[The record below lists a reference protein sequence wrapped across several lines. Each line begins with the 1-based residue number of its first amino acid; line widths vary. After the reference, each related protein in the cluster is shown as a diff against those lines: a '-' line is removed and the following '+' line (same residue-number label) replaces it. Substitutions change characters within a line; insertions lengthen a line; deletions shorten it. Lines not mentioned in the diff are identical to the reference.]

1 MYIAGGYLFQFK
13 GMKYFLMLYITLGH
27 LSCFGQS
34 RNIDFFIQ
42 QAKQNSPAL
51 KGYQNQL
58 LSNKIDSQLLRA
70 GQKPQVNFINSASYA
85 PIIHGYGYDEVL
97 SNIANV
103 TSLIQANRNFI
114 GKNNLL
120 AQYRAIALQNKSLQ
134 DTIRLSEQDLV
145 RVITEQYITAYGDL
159 LITGFNQEVY
169 DLMKKEEEVLKKLTQ
184 ASVYKQTDYLNFYVT
199 LQQQELML
207 LQGQIQ
213 YNTDYLTLNYLAG
226 IADTSIE
233 QLQEPILTDTLAAE
247 FHHSIFY
254 QPFVTDSLR
263 LVNEKILI
271 DYSYKPKLG
280 AYTDAGFTSG
290 LQYTPYKNF
299 GFSAGMSLVIP
310 IYDGRQKQL
319 KYSKIAL
326 QEKTRLTNKDFFV
339 SQYQQQIAIWQQQL
353 SATDLLVK
361 KIRQQISY
369 TYTLVIANNK
379 LLETGD
385 ISMKDYI
392 LGISNYL
399 AAKNLLTQNNI
410 SRLRIINQ
418 LNYWKH

>member
-1 MYIAGGYLFQFK
+1 
-13 GMKYFLMLYITLGH
+13 MKYFLMLYTALGC

-42 QAKQNSPAL
+42 QAKQNNPAL

-70 GQKPQVNFINSASYA
+70 GPKPQVNFINSASYA
-85 PIIHGYGYDEVL
+85 PIIHGYGYDEAL

-120 AQYRAIALQNKSLQ
+120 AQYRTITLQNRSLQ

-159 LITGFNQEVY
+159 LITSFNQEVY

-207 LQGQIQ
+207 LQGQLQ
-213 YNTDYLTLNYLAG
+213 YNSDYLTLNYLAG

-233 QLQEPILTDTLAAE
+233 QLQEPFLTDTLAAE
-247 FHHSIFY
+247 FYNSIFY

-280 AYTDAGFTSG
+280 AYTDAGLTSS
-290 LQYTPYKNF
+290 LQHTPYKNF

-319 KYSKIAL
+319 KYNKIAL

-369 TYTLVIANNK
+369 AYTLVIANNK

-399 AAKNLLTQNNI
+399 AAKNLLTQHNI